1 MKGFLASLILVAAIA
16 VIYIA
21 VSNVFGRQR
30 IDFALCPLC
39 ERPVEMPRHEI
50 PLHPGTP

>member
-1 MKGFLASLILVAAIA
+1 MKGFIASLVLVAGIV
-16 VIYIA
+16 VIYIIVA
-21 VSNVFGRQR
+21 KLFGQER

-39 ERPVEMPRHEI
+39 ERPVEMPRRQI

>member
-1 MKGFLASLILVAAIA
+1 MKGFIASLVLVAAIVA
-16 VIYIA
+16 AYI
-21 VSNVFGRQR
+21 VVVKLFGQER